1 MAGKIAAP
9 QSLSGDGAE
18 ESGPIDLPKCVQAA
32 KPLTWN
38 ACIQLNKGVWLG
50 CHGGALTL
58 FHWTTSRSPGPTA
71 AKPSSDHG
79 PPGGLV
85 RRTGSNRVS
94 SQKSAPPKPKDIL
107 WKSAGD
113 PLWLR
118 YQEVVRLRRAVQEAE
133 AAADQSSK
141 KGENR

>member
-58 FHWTTSRSPGPTA
+58 FHWTTPEVRARRWQSRQA
-71 AKPSSDHG
+71 
-79 PPGGLV
+79 
-85 RRTGSNRVS
+85 
-94 SQKSAPPKPKDIL
+94 IM
-107 WKSAGD
+107 
-113 PLWLR
+113 
-118 YQEVVRLRRAVQEAE
+118 VRLAAWFVEQEAI
-133 AAADQSSK
+133 A
-141 KGENR
+141 